1 MHGLLDLAI
10 HTCWVCHMR
19 RRQNHQ
25 LCALFIQ
32 IPGTRKRVRHP
43 AGRGLCQASRAI
55 IRHAPIADQPAIQPA
70 ITARFNG
77 TGTQN
82 TLGFTTQDNRLKRM
96 VRMGA
101 TSGRMAGVSY

>member
-1 MHGLLDLAI
+1 MRLI
-10 HTCWVCHMR
+10 HTDSR
-19 RRQNHQ
+19 NAQ
-25 LCALFIQ
+25 
-32 IPGTRKRVRHP
+32 
-43 AGRGLCQASRAI
+43 AGPPSGRPEVCQASRAI
-55 IRHAPIADQPAIQPA
+55 IRHAPIADQPA

-96 VRMGA
+96 VRTGA